1 MEKYNLVEK
10 VAAEL
15 NLTKKDATKV
25 IEAVFAAAA
34 DGLNEGRMVKVSGFG
49 TFVVKTKAERKGINP
64 KTKEPIVVP
73 ATKVVTFKP
82 AENLKTRVRG

>member
-34 DGLNEGRMVKVSGFG
+34 DGLTEGAMVKVSGFG
-49 TFVVKTKAERKGINP
+49 TFIVKTKAERKGINP
-64 KTKEPIVVP
+64 KTKESIVVP

-82 AENLKTRVRG
+82 AETLKTRVKG